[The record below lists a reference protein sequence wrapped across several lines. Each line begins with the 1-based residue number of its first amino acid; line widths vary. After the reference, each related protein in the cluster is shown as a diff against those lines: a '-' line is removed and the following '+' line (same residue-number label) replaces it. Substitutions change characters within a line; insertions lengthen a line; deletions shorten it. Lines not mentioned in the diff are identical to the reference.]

1 MAGSYQQ
8 IHERKGLGVRNPRD
22 LVTRERHFW
31 TWSDTEWTINVPLLS
46 NNLRSVPAERKLNQN
61 TGVQIAGDEEPK
73 KQ

>member
-22 LVTRERHFW
+22 LVTKERHLW
-31 TWSDTEWTINVPLLS
+31 TWSDIEWTVNVPLLS
-46 NNLRSVPAERKLNQN
+46 NYLRSVPTERKLNQN
-61 TGVQIAGDEEPK
+61 TGVQIAGDEEAK